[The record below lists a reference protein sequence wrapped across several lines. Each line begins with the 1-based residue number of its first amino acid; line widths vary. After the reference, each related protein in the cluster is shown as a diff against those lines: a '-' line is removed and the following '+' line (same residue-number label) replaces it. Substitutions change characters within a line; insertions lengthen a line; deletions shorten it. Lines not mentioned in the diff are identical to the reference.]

1 MSKKFGLTIAF
12 MSAFAF
18 FCGWYSF
25 TWIVVGTILVLLLT
39 DEEVL
44 KKNVLNAFFLS
55 FVFLLA
61 NLVFNWISLRYTGML
76 SKAAM
81 SNVDWIYNMFN
92 RGIFKSDI
100 TLLGIVRKL
109 DLAGYI
115 VTILRIAKF
124 VLMIIFAI
132 MALKG
137 KEVKVPVINN
147 MALKAVGI
155 IPEKKEKKEK
165 KEEAKAE
172 GEAKEENPL
181 TSDKATLT
189 DIPNSEK

>member
-1 MSKKFGLTIAF
+1 
-12 MSAFAF
+12 
-18 FCGWYSF
+18 
-25 TWIVVGTILVLLLT
+25 
-39 DEEVL
+39 
-44 KKNVLNAFFLS
+44 
-55 FVFLLA
+55 
-61 NLVFNWISLRYTGML
+61 
-76 SKAAM
+76 
-81 SNVDWIYNMFN
+81 
-92 RGIFKSDI
+92 
-100 TLLGIVRKL
+100 
-109 DLAGYI
+109 
-115 VTILRIAKF
+115 
-124 VLMIIFAI
+124 MIIFAI